1 MPMRDYAQDKDQ
13 VKRFLTDFYVD
24 LPDDGGKAFKY
35 SKQLRDIANREQ
47 VSLQIDLNDLA
58 QFDQSLADACTE
70 NAKRFSELFY
80 DAIQELLPE
89 YKDKDV
95 SAGVV
100 VVGVVEIYIFFNV
113 FSLFLFLKDR
123 SQRYTRRLH

>member
-47 VSLQIDLNDLA
+47 VSLQIDLNDVA
-58 QFDQSLADACTE
+58 QFDQSLADACIE
-70 NAKRFSELFY
+70 NAKRYSELFY

-95 SAGVV
+95 SLIIFLYTVFL
-100 VVGVVEIYIFFNV
+100 IYLVI
-113 FSLFLFLKDR
+113 
-123 SQRYTRRLH
+123 